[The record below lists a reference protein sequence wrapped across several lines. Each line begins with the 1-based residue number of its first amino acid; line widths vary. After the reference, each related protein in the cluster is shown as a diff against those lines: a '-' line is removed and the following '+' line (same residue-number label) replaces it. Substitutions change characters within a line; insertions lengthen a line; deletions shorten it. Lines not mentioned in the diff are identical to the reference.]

1 MEFQSV
7 YASND
12 VTRKRETVLNN
23 LGVAYD
29 KFEELHS
36 NLKEG
41 EKVVIAVYTYELV
54 LQHQSI

>member
-1 MEFQSV
+1 M